1 VIKLSNDRVIPW
13 QPTVI
18 AGPKQA
24 LLVTPET
31 AELMIRKSKRPL
43 LVLGPLV
50 KEEPLLSLAVGI
62 AEKWDLPVVTTGDAY
77 KAFREKDL
85 DSVAYGAIE
94 IVNLLKD
101 PEWVG
106 VNGEGQHDLVIFLGC
121 IYYLASQGLSALK
134 HYAPHLKTLTICKFF
149 HSNADAS
156 FPNMKDEE
164 WLKYLAKMAG
174 Q

>member
-1 VIKLSNDRVIPW
+1 MNERVIPW

-31 AELMIRKSKRPL
+31 AKMMIKKSKRPL
-43 LVLGPLV
+43 LVLGPLIKEDPV
-50 KEEPLLSLAVGI
+50 KTMAIEI
-62 AEKWDLPVVTTGDAY
+62 AKAHELPVVTTGDAY
-77 KAFREKDL
+77 KAFSQSGL
-85 DSVAYGAIE
+85 DNIAYGAVE

-101 PEWVG
+101 PEWKG
-106 VNGEGQHDLVIFLGC
+106 IKGEGQHDLVIFLGC
-121 IYYLASQGLSALK
+121 VYYLASQGLSTLK
-134 HYAPHLKTLTICKFF
+134 HFAPHLKTLTICKFF

-164 WLKYLAKMAG
+164 WFKYLNKMKTA
-174 Q
+174 